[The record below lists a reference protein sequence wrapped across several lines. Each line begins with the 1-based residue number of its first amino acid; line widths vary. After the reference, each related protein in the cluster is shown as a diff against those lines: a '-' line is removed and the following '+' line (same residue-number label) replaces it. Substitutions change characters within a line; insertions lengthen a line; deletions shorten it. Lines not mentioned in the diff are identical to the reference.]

1 MTFDFEKGEILLLD
15 KPYHWTS
22 FDVVNV
28 VRNYIRKQLG
38 IKKIKIGHAGTLDPL
53 ATGLLIICTGRMTKQ
68 IEQFKEL
75 DKEYTGTLRL
85 GATTA
90 SFDLE
95 KEIDQNFPWEHITEE
110 EIRKAASNLTGAQEQ
125 LPPIF
130 SAVKVKGRRAYKYAR
145 NDQEFVIPMK
155 NIHISLFEITDIR
168 LPDVD
173 FRVACSKGTY
183 IRSLARD
190 FGKLLNSGAHLTT
203 LCRTRIGPHNLK
215 DAFTLEELKKLMPL
229 PDKPIPTEPGADVV

>member
-1 MTFDFEKGEILLLD
+1 MNFDFEKGEILLVD
-15 KPYHWTS
+15 KPYRFTS

-38 IKKIKIGHAGTLDPL
+38 LRKIKIGHTGTLDPL

-75 DKEYTGTLRL
+75 DKEYSGTFRL
-85 GATTA
+85 GATTP

-95 KEIDQNFPWEHITEE
+95 KEIDKTFPWDHITGE
-110 EIRKAASNLTGAQEQ
+110 EIRLAALRLTGKQEQ
-125 LPPIF
+125 QPPIY
-130 SAVKVKGRRAYKYAR
+130 SAVKIKGKRAYDYAR
-145 NDQEFVIPMK
+145 KEQEPEIPLK
-155 NIHISLFEITDIR
+155 QIHISMFDISAIR

-173 FRVACSKGTY
+173 FKIACSKGTY

-190 FGKLLNSGAHLTT
+190 FGKLLHTGAHLTA
-203 LCRTRIGPHNLK
+203 LCRTRIGPYHLRDAYSLEDLK
-215 DAFTLEELKKLMPL
+215 SEISKLEKQ
-229 PDKPIPTEPGADVV
+229 PDKEEETPIH